1 MEIGVGPLERPIHFI
16 LPVVQFTGVSNG
28 LANWQGTVFRITE
41 PAFNWTDDNFQ
52 RPSSDR
58 LVIYEA
64 LVRDFDE
71 GQVFQDLMDRLDYL
85 EYMGFNAI
93 ELMPV
98 SEFEGNLS

>member
-1 MEIGVGPLERPIHFI
+1 MERPIHFI
-16 LPVVQFTGVSNG
+16 LPVPNLPAYPNG
-28 LANWQGTVFRITE
+28 LANWQNTVF
-41 PAFNWTDDNFQ
+41 PSLSPFNWTDDNFQ

-98 SEFEGNLS
+98 SEFEGT